1 MSTERRP
8 VQQLHGPIW
17 RASVTDEVRAELD
30 FHVEML
36 MHELIA
42 AGMTP
47 AAAEAEAR
55 RRFGDFSQANAA
67 ARRAAS
73 HRDRTMR
80 FTEHLAALRQ
90 DVVYAGRQLLRAP
103 GFAVVAILT
112 LALGIGAN
120 SAIFSVVNAVALKPL
135 AYPQPQRLMFV
146 TSQFPTLG
154 FDEFWV
160 SPPEYFD
167 YRRNTKAFAGLAA
180 YTASAVNL
188 GGGTTPERVN
198 TIYMTANMF
207 DVLGVRPMVGRA
219 FTAEEDLPNAAP
231 VVVLA
236 YELWQRTFGGDPGI
250 VGRSVEIQGRQ
261 TRVVGVMPRGF
272 DLHDTHAET
281 WQPLGLDPAA
291 QNRGSHF
298 LYLVG
303 RLAPT
308 ATPASA
314 NAELAGFLGR
324 WRELAGGAQHVPND
338 STHRIQ
344 MESLRD
350 EVIGNVR
357 TALWILQGAVGLVLL
372 IACANMANLLLAR
385 AESRQKEFAIR
396 SALGAGRGHI
406 VRQFLVEGVVLALLG
421 AVVGLALA
429 YWGLRALLAAN
440 PDSIPRAAEIGLDP
454 AVLVFTTLVAVLT
467 GALFGLAPLLHVRE
481 RAVASAI
488 REGSTRLTSSLGRN
502 RVRQSLVVGEVA
514 LAVMLV
520 VGAGLLLRS
529 FWNLTNVDAGFD
541 RENLVT
547 YGVVLPQATYPEPT
561 RRTQFLGDLLRRL
574 GQIPG
579 VGDVAA
585 MTGLPPSRQVN
596 ANDTDFEGLPVG
608 PDQPAQ
614 NVDYYQTTTA
624 SYFQTM
630 HIPIRQG
637 RGFEPRDVG
646 GPPVVV
652 VNEALAKRFYR
663 DESPIGR
670 RIKPGYGPPDSI
682 PWFTIIGVAADVK
695 QGGLDQPPGTELYLL
710 YDQLPQYV
718 QFAPGQL
725 NVVLR
730 ATQPLSS
737 LAPQIRR
744 IMTAMDPSLPIVEMR
759 TMDEVVVESI
769 ARQRFLSQLLGIFAA
784 VALLLAA
791 VGTYGILAY
800 MVSERRR
807 EIGIRMALGAGRQ
820 KVLGLV
826 LRQGLG
832 VAAVGI
838 ALGLVG
844 ALALSRLAASLLFGV
859 SPVDPLTFSVV
870 AVTIAVVALI
880 ACIVPARRATR
891 VDPLVAMRLE

>member
-1 MSTERRP
+1 MSTERHSP
-8 VQQLHGPIW
+8 QQLHGAIW

-36 MHELIA
+36 TRELIA
-42 AGMTP
+42 DGMAP
-47 AAAEAEAR
+47 AAAQAEAR
-55 RRFGDFSQANAA
+55 RRFGDFTLANAA
-67 ARRAAS
+67 ARRAAG

-80 FTEHLAALRQ
+80 LTEHLAALRQ
-90 DVVYAGRQLLRAP
+90 DVVRAGRLLLRAP
-103 GFAVVAILT
+103 GFTLVAVLT

-135 AYPQPQRLMFV
+135 AYPQPDRLMFV

-154 FDEFWV
+154 FDKFWV

-167 YRRNTKAFAGLAA
+167 YQRNTKAFATLGA
-180 YTASAVNL
+180 YATGAVNL
-188 GGGTTPERVN
+188 GSGTAPERVSAVA
-198 TIYMTANMF
+198 MTANMF
-207 DVLGVRPMVGRA
+207 DVLGVRPVVGRA
-219 FTAEEDLPNAAP
+219 FTAGEDMPNAEP

-236 YELWQRTFGGDPGI
+236 HELWQRSFGGDPGI
-250 VGRSVEIQGRQ
+250 VGRTVDVQGRP
-261 TRVVGVMPRGF
+261 TRVVGVMPPGF
-272 DLHDTHAET
+272 DLHDAHAQA

-303 RLAPT
+303 RLAQG

-314 NAELAGFLGR
+314 DAELAGFLGR

-338 STHRIQ
+338 STHRVQ
-344 MESLRD
+344 LAPLRD

-357 TALWILQGAVGLVLL
+357 TALWVLQGAVGLVLL

-396 SALGAGRGHI
+396 SALGAGRLHI
-406 VRQFLVEGVVLALLG
+406 LRQFLVEGVVLAVLG
-421 AVVGLALA
+421 AAAGLALA
-429 YWGLRALLAAN
+429 HWGLKALLAAN

-454 AVLVFTTLVAVLT
+454 AVLAFTAVVALLT
-467 GALFGLAPLLHVRE
+467 GALFGLAPLLHVRD
-481 RAVASAI
+481 RAVATSI
-488 REGSTRLTSSLGRN
+488 REGSTRTTAGLARN
-502 RVRQSLVVGEVA
+502 RVRQALVVGEVA

-529 FWNLTNVDAGFD
+529 FWNLTSVNAGFD
-541 RENLVT
+541 RTNLVT
-547 YGVVLPQATYPEPT
+547 YGVVLPQATYPDPV
-561 RRTQFLGDLLRRL
+561 RRAQFVGELTSRL
-574 GQIPG
+574 GALPG
-579 VGDVAA
+579 VRDVAA

-596 ANDTDFEGLPVG
+596 ANDTGFEGVPTG
-608 PDQPAQ
+608 PDAPPQ

-624 SYFQTM
+624 GYFEAM
-630 HIPIRQG
+630 RIPIRQG
-637 RGFEPRDVG
+637 RGFQPTDVG
-646 GPPVVV
+646 GPPVAV
-652 VNEALAKRFYR
+652 VNEALAKRFYP
-663 DESPIGR
+663 DGSPIGR

-682 PWFTIIGVAADVK
+682 PWFTIVGVAADVK
-695 QGGLDQPPGTELYLL
+695 QGGLDEQPGTELYLL

-730 ATQPLSS
+730 SPLPLAS
-737 LAPQIRR
+737 LAPHIRR
-744 IMTAMDPSLPIVEMR
+744 TMTAMDPSLPIVQLR
-759 TMDEVVVESI
+759 TMDAVVEASI
-769 ARQRFLSQLLGIFAA
+769 ARQHFQSQLLGIFAV

-800 MVSERRR
+800 MVNERRR
-807 EIGIRMALGAGRQ
+807 EIGIRMALGAGRGT
-820 KVLGLV
+820 VLGLV
-826 LRQGLG
+826 LRQGFL

-838 ALGLVG
+838 ALGLAG
-844 ALALSRLAASLLFGV
+844 AFALSRLAASLLFGV
-859 SPVDPLTFSVV
+859 SPADPLTFAAV
-870 AVTIAVVALI
+870 AGVIALVALV
-880 ACIVPARRATR
+880 ACAVPARRATR